1 MEQHTNRIENNTLY
15 GSFYKPL
22 DTSQFEGKPFAEHLL
37 DRVRHH
43 VAQKGDTVWLTNG
56 AKQVL
61 GQSNIF
67 GEESHTTAEVE
78 PRSRQMA
85 RILHHRFGI
94 KRGYVVHF
102 VMPSNTEMYFPII
115 GTWLLQGVVS
125 PADPGLSAEVT
136 SIQLREIKAK
146 VIFCCLSTLNKVR
159 DALGILGEDIPV
171 IVMDGEKNVGLKE
184 GKEMSLDSLR
194 EAETRHE
201 YPDFP
206 PTFKVEVNEKILICW
221 SSGTTGRPKGI
232 LHGSKMLLKLLH
244 DPNNSSFSKSV
255 QTTCLFHLGGFTT
268 PLNSLIQGKESII
281 IANED
286 LEDNIEIILTVAGQS
301 QADNILCGSHHLI
314 QLASAKLMEGERPV
328 SSVGMIVPVG
338 TNLYDGILMDVKDK
352 IPSVA
357 MVLNVYGQSEGGAG
371 VSFGLSQTNLGQI
384 MCAGVRVVHTATS
397 EPLGPN
403 MVGEITYKTD
413 CPMLGYINHPV
424 ENEKFFGKEGFCHS
438 GDLGHYDDNG
448 VLYFDG
454 RLKELIKYKNYHLY
468 PNELEEL
475 ILSHEAVE
483 DVAVFG
489 KPEASVQELV
499 TALVVRREGSELTKQ
514 DVDKLVNDKV
524 DDHKKIR
531 GGVHFVKKIP
541 RNTQGKILRK
551 SLENLLS

>member
-1 MEQHTNRIENNTLY
+1 MIPT
-15 GSFYKPL
+15 
-22 DTSQFEGKPFAEHLL
+22 
-37 DRVRHH
+37 
-43 VAQKGDTVWLTNG
+43 
-56 AKQVL
+56 
-61 GQSNIF
+61 
-67 GEESHTTAEVE
+67 
-78 PRSRQMA
+78 
-85 RILHHRFGI
+85 IL
-94 KRGYVVHF
+94 
-102 VMPSNTEMYFPII
+102 YFPN
-115 GTWLLQGVVS
+115 LFK
-125 PADPGLSAEVT
+125 
-136 SIQLREIKAK
+136 QL
-146 VIFCCLSTLNKVR
+146 
-159 DALGILGEDIPV
+159 
-171 IVMDGEKNVGLKE
+171 
-184 GKEMSLDSLR
+184 
-194 EAETRHE
+194 
-201 YPDFP
+201 
-206 PTFKVEVNEKILICW
+206 
-221 SSGTTGRPKGI
+221 GR
-232 LHGSKMLLKLLH
+232 
-244 DPNNSSFSKSV
+244 
-255 QTTCLFHLGGFTT
+255 FTT
-268 PLNSLIQGKESII
+268 PSNSLIQGKESII

-413 CPMLGYINHPV
+413 CTMLGYINHPV

-468 PNELEEL
+468 PNELEAL

-499 TALVVRREGSELTKQ
+499 TALVVRREGSEVTKEE
-514 DVDKLVNDKV
+514 VEKL
-524 DDHKKIR
+524 
-531 GGVHFVKKIP
+531 
-541 RNTQGKILRK
+541 
-551 SLENLLS
+551 